1 MAHSAKI
8 GDASAGPQ
16 GITAQG
22 LAAALGDGGELAV
35 LDVRDH
41 GVYARG
47 HLFLASSAPYWRL
60 ELDID
65 RLVPRRSARV
75 VLVDGGE
82 GLSVDAARKLLRLGF
97 GNVSVLQDGI
107 RGWEQAGFPLFTG
120 TNVPG
125 KAFGEVLEHEL
136 GTPHIDADELKRKL
150 DAGEPVVVVDSRTP
164 EEFADFSIPGAH
176 SLPGAEL
183 VYRIGQVAPDPNTL
197 IVVNCAGRTRSI
209 VGAQTLIN
217 AGVPNRVVSLK
228 DGTMAWLM
236 NGDSLRH
243 GHVAPAPEP
252 SGDTLATARQRAQVM
267 VERAGVKTLDAT
279 RLAALLDDATQTV
292 YRFDVRDREEYQA
305 GHLPGWRWAPGGQLV
320 QATDE
325 YAATRGA
332 HLVLADW
339 DGVRALTTAAWLVQ
353 LGGFTVHVYPVDQ
366 ASALETGAERVT
378 VLNAH
383 GHAARWVA
391 PTQLQH
397 WLKQG
402 DTAVLNIDN
411 SVAHAKRHVRGAQ
424 FVAPGALIA
433 HIQHLRASDPT
444 VRVVLVSEDGLLARS
459 AAHELIEH
467 GVVGVSPLLGG
478 TQAWLRAGLP
488 TDAGRA
494 SILTQDDDTW
504 YGPYVFLDLEER
516 NRKFNTYLAWE
527 LGLVAQLA
535 GEPRVDI
542 NLKGSIA
549 AL

>member
-1 MAHSAKI
+1 MATNTTH
-8 GDASAGPQ
+8 GDASAAPQ
-16 GITAQG
+16 DITAQA
-22 LAAALGDGGELAV
+22 LAAALGDGGGLAL

-82 GLSVDAARKLLRLGF
+82 GLATDAARKLQRLGYD
-97 GNVSVLQDGI
+97 NVSVLHDGI
-107 RGWEQAGFPLFTG
+107 HGWEQAGFPLFTG

-150 DAGEPVVVVDSRTP
+150 DAGDRIVVVDSRTP
-164 EEFADFSIPGAH
+164 EEFADFSLPGAH

-183 VYRIGQVAPDPNTL
+183 VYRIGEVAPDPNTL

-236 NGDSLRH
+236 NGDTLRH

-252 SGDTLATARQRAQVM
+252 SGDSLATARQRAHAMAQ
-267 VERAGVKTLDAT
+267 RAGVNALDAGE
-279 RLAALLDDATQTV
+279 LAELFADTTQTV

-339 DGVRALTTAAWLVQ
+339 DGVRALTTAAWLAQ
-353 LGGFTVHVYPVDQ
+353 LGGFTVHVHPVAQ
-366 ASALETGAERVT
+366 APVLETGAERVT
-378 VLNAH
+378 VLNAYD
-383 GHAARWVA
+383 HATRWVA

-397 WLKQG
+397 WLEQG
-402 DTAVLNIDN
+402 GVAVLNIDN
-411 SVAHAKRHVRGAQ
+411 SVAHAQRHVRGAQ
-424 FVAPGALIA
+424 FVAPSALIA
-433 HIQHLRASDPT
+433 HVQRQRALDPA
-444 VRVVLVSEDGLLARS
+444 VHVVLVSEDGQLARS
-459 AAHELIEH
+459 AAHELIER
-467 GVVGVSPLLGG
+467 GLDGVSPLLGG
-478 TQAWLRAGLP
+478 TQAWIRAGLP

-516 NRKFNTYLAWE
+516 NRKFNTYLDWE

-542 NLKGSIA
+542 NLNGSIA
-549 AL
+549 AR